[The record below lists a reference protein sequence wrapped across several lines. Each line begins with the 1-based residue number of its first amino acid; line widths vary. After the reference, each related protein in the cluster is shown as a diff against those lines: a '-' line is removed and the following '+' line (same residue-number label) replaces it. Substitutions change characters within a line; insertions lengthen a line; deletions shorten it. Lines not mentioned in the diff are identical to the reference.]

1 MRRYVVIPVI
11 IFSLLASSC
20 ATIIHGSH
28 QKVSVSSD
36 PPGARVYLN
45 GVPTNAVTPAKI
57 TVPRKAGAHT
67 IKFERPGYQDYSY
80 LLTNRFNGLVLLDFC
95 WIFPGII
102 DVAVGAHNVYDK
114 IAFAP
119 MVRSEAV
126 NNENF
131 LSRTSATPEKYAFN
145 RISDV
150 DLGIPETKDKHDL
163 RYALIIGN
171 EDYTSFQKDLGSEV
185 NVAFARD
192 DASAFKDYTQKLLGI
207 PERNITFLLDATSA
221 EMRQGI
227 GKLNLLAKNSGG
239 KAELFVFYAGH
250 GLPDESSKEPYL
262 IPVDVSGKYISLGVP
277 LKELYGQ
284 LTEYP
289 TERVTVFLDACF
301 SGGARNQGLVASR
314 GVRITP
320 KNSSLKGNMIVF
332 TASGGDESAL
342 PYIKKNHGLFTY
354 HLLQKLKETEGKIS
368 YKALS
373 EYLEKNIPLESVIIN
388 SKEQHPK
395 TLLSPDIL
403 NTWDSW
409 TFDQ

>member
-1 MRRYVVIPVI
+1 MRRYSVIPVVL
-11 IFSLLASSC
+11 FLLLTSSC
-20 ATIIHGSH
+20 ATIIHGSY

-45 GVPTNAVTPAKI
+45 GVATNAVTPAKI
-57 TVPRKAGAHT
+57 TVPRKAGAHM
-67 IKFERPGYQDYSY
+67 IKFERPGYQDYNYS
-80 LLTNRFNGLVLLDFC
+80 LQNHFNGLVVLDFL
-95 WIFPGII
+95 WLFPGVI
-102 DVAVGAHNVYDK
+102 DVAVGAHNMYDK
-114 IAFAP
+114 IAFAQ
-119 MVRSEAV
+119 MTRSEAG
-126 NNENF
+126 NHQEA
-131 LSRTSATPEKYAFN
+131 LSRGAATPEKYSFN

-150 DLGIPETKDKHDL
+150 DLGIPETKDEHDS

-171 EDYTSFQKDLGSEV
+171 EEYTLFQKDLGSEI

-192 DASAFKDYTQKLLGI
+192 DASAFKDYAQKLLGI
-207 PERNITFLLDATSA
+207 PERNITFLLDATAA

-227 GKLNLLAKNSGG
+227 EKLNLLAKNSGG
-239 KAELFVFYAGH
+239 RGELFVFYAGH
-250 GLPDESSKEPYL
+250 GLPDEATKEPYL
-262 IPVDVSGKYISLGVP
+262 IPVDVSGKYISVGIP

-284 LTEYP
+284 LAEYP

-320 KNSSLKGNMIVF
+320 KNASLKGNMIVF

-354 HLLQKLKETEGKIS
+354 HLLQKLKDTEGEIS

-373 EYLEKNIPLESVIIN
+373 EYLEQNIPLESVIIN

-403 NTWDSW
+403 NTWESW
-409 TFDQ
+409 TFD